1 MVTRDRHN
9 HFVRDRRDIKRTI
22 FKLDIIIRNGL
33 IAIFIFNG
41 KRGKRVYGKDAAIGE
56 ELRGIRADID
66 LSIRVIIA
74 IDDLD
79 IGRDGIAIDQA
90 GNGILLP
97 ALIGDG
103 LLTAVID
110 LRFGVGRDGQRN
122 LIVDGDNIC
131 ASVRL
136 DGDGISGRIAGNG
149 DLPIGIAGGLRR
161 GGELMADG
169 HGAGLIV
176 SDLGL
181 RAFQIVMDGIAGHIQ
196 LPDGVKNVFVFAVL
210 IHAGL
215 GAGGKGRARA
225 IRRSVPANETI
236 IRGRGK
242 RGSKFSIGK
251 IKNRH
256 HAIDRKLGNGLFA
269 AIALGPIGLIGQ
281 LRLILR
287 GNIVR
292 GQGGIGVHG
301 DILAGV
307 IHVALTIRPVAE
319 DQLAALLGGRGI
331 GHAGQGIGAVFVAV
345 RGRDSG
351 SPLGQIV
358 GQGIGGAG
366 ENGPDGLIRIQ
377 RLVDIHGDAVAIH
390 PLDEGQVVLR
400 NVLLRILI
408 GIGFRDGGSGG
419 KIGIF
424 LIEGRSSIHSD
435 GNIYLNGGIQP
446 IGIEH
451 QVLGGHGF
459 IGEIKGFR
467 IRRVRVSGSS
477 GNIFD
482 LAGLYFKPANKL
494 RLLIARRTS
503 RHGAIHGNI
512 LFKRD
517 RLRGFSAVV
526 IQLKSKVGAH
536 IIQIGFEIFKVRN
549 FVIPLRKAGDG
560 EIVFVVGKA
569 YAIPFNRSRVIQIV
583 LLAFVYS
590 GSIAGI
596 ILSRKLLQIIIPSVR
611 VARPLGLRH
620 LNVLARHLLKER
632 VILSG
637 DAGLK
642 HNSLIK
648 QVLDGIGIPHIG
660 NIGVIFCLDDIFFS
674 AASFRMRMFF
684 FTADHIVLCC
694 AARSSSRGRS
704 LGIAL
709 TIVICS
715 FIIPHPFFIRP
726 VICMYMSFFAAGGVN
741 INLRERNRIRL
752 PREIHIQHGGAV
764 RGDGDGFVLRRIK
777 GEMLAIRRS
786 SGEGIFFI
794 AGMQHGSG
802 GGLLIG
808 VRRQNGIVCI
818 VGVLAPIDDGVRHIL
833 RRPMRLQHHAGGGG
847 VSGAGDL
854 LLAQIPAGERVAQ
867 LGGIGNLGHID
878 ALVLRDV
885 LGRHAAAAVGIEGD
899 PIGGHSDRHDIG
911 IRPHDGF
918 GGEGVTRFLY
928 LPAGEEVI
936 LLFIAGG
943 EGDLVAVGGN
953 RLARGKDAAVQ
964 RVIRQEIDVVNVG
977 EIRVDLHGSL

>member
-1 MVTRDRHN
+1 M
-9 HFVRDRRDIKRTI
+9 
-22 FKLDIIIRNGL
+22 L
-33 IAIFIFNG
+33 
-41 KRGKRVYGKDAAIGE
+41 
-56 ELRGIRADID
+56 ADID

-79 IGRDGIAIDQA
+79 IGRDGIVIDQA

-110 LRFGVGRDGQRN
+110 LLGGFGRDGQRN
-122 LIVDGDNIC
+122 LIVNGNNVC
-131 ASVRL
+131 ARVRR
-136 DGDGISGRIAGNG
+136 DGDGIFRRRIAGNG
-149 DLPIGIAGGLRR
+149 SQLIIIIKRAIVLRLRR

-169 HGAGLIV
+169 HEAGLIV
-176 SDLGL
+176 SDLGF
-181 RAFQIVMDGIAGHIQ
+181 RAFQIVMDGIVGHIQ
-196 LPDGVKNVFVFAVL
+196 LPDGVKNVFAVL
-210 IHAGL
+210 IHASLRVGL
-215 GAGGKGRARA
+215 KAGALPILLG
-225 IRRSVPANETI
+225 IPADEAI

-242 RGSKFSIGK
+242 RGKFSVGK

-256 HAIDRKLGNGLFA
+256 NAVDKQLRNRVRA
-269 AIALGPIGLIGQ
+269 AIGPVRVVGQ
-281 LRLILR
+281 GDRIMR

-319 DQLAALLGGRGI
+319 DQLAALLSGRGI

-351 SPLGQIV
+351 SPLGQIIL
-358 GQGIGGAG
+358 QGIGGAG

-400 NVLLRILI
+400 NVRLRILI
-408 GIGFRDGGSGG
+408 GLGLRDGGSGG

-494 RLLIARRTS
+494 RVLIARRTS
-503 RHGAIHGNI
+503 RRGAIHGNI

-526 IQLKSKVGAH
+526 IQRKSKVGAQ
-536 IIQIGFEIFKVRN
+536 IIEICNICSIRITIFKLRN
-549 FVIPLRKAGDG
+549 SFIPLLKAGDG

-583 LLAFVYS
+583 ILAAVSF
-590 GSIAGI
+590 GRNAGI
-596 ILSRKLLQIIIPSVR
+596 ILARKLLQIIIPSVL
-611 VARPLGLRH
+611 VAIPLGLRH
-620 LNVLARHLLKER
+620 RNVLARHLLKER

-637 DAGLK
+637 DAGPK
-642 HNSLIK
+642 HSSITK
-648 QVLDGIGIPHIG
+648 QGLDGIVLPHIG
-660 NIGVIFCLDDIFFS
+660 NIGVIFCFYRRNS
-674 AASFRMRMFF
+674 
-684 FTADHIVLCC
+684 
-694 AARSSSRGRS
+694 
-704 LGIAL
+704 
-709 TIVICS
+709 
-715 FIIPHPFFIRP
+715 IPPIYKRQ
-726 VICMYMSFFAAGGVN
+726 
-741 INLRERNRIRL
+741 RIL
-752 PREIHIQHGGAV
+752 FPREIHIQHGGAV

-777 GEMLAIRRS
+777 GEMPPIRRF
-786 SGEGIFFI
+786 SGKGLFI

-802 GGLLIG
+802 GGLLLG

-847 VSGAGDL
+847 VSGTGDL
-854 LLAQIPAGERVAQ
+854 LLAQIPADERVAQ

-878 ALVLRDV
+878 AFV
-885 LGRHAAAAVGIEGD
+885 LGDILGGHAAASVGIKGD
-899 PIGGHSDRHDIG
+899 PIGGHSDGHDIG

-918 GGEGVTRFLY
+918 GGEAVTRFLY

-964 RVIRQEIDVVNVG
+964 RVIRQEIDIENFG